1 MYRFMVHCYLANCI
15 GTCIGTCG
23 HGSIGTLPMVPT
35 SFPAKARAEILR
47 RTQDL
52 GVPTVTCPWLRVVG
66 RKVFGGCFF

>member
-1 MYRFMVHCYLANCI
+1 MDAMAY
-15 GTCIGTCG
+15 
-23 HGSIGTLPMVPT
+23 GTLPMVPT

-66 RKVFGGCFF
+66 RKVFGGCFFELKIKKDGNYR